1 MTIHTKITVQNH
13 QVWDDEAK
21 QRMAM
26 LWNSGKSAAQ
36 VAALFGI
43 SRNVIIGLAH
53 RNEIFKVKGRGSP
66 TGPRAPRIAKPKT
79 EHGHTG
85 RKVKVT
91 REARAAR
98 MEAVKREASEFMAG
112 TSRYLR
118 MHADDEARLADGKDI
133 LSLGRHECR
142 WALNQRSPFLFCAES
157 TSGAVYCSHHAQR
170 AYRARD

>member
-13 QVWDDEAK
+13 PVWDDEAK
-21 QRMAM
+21 QQMAA
-26 LWNSGKSAAQ
+26 LWNKGKSAAQ

-43 SRNVIIGLAH
+43 SRNVVTGLAH

-66 TGPRAPRIAKPKT
+66 TGPRPSSAPKIAKAKRQ
-79 EHGHTG
+79 HGHTG

-91 REARAAR
+91 REAR
-98 MEAVKREASEFMAG
+98 MEAVKRDVAEFAAG
-112 TSRYLR
+112 TSRLLR
-118 MHADDEARLADGKDI
+118 IHADDEARLADGKDL

-157 TSGAVYCSHHAQR
+157 TGGMVYCEHHAQR
-170 AYRARD
+170 AYRVRE